1 MSREITEIEGLA
13 DLVKGL
19 LVDVRCLVH
28 QQIALAKAEVSVEI
42 AKARRAAQSVLVA
55 LVVLLLGSIMVP
67 FVLVDL
73 LQYGTSYRL
82 PQWGAGAIVS
92 FVFILG
98 GWILLRNAVR
108 NSTDSYRKTI
118 NKTPR

>member
-42 AKARRAAQSVLVA
+42 AKARREIGRAHV
-55 LVVLLLGSIMVP
+55 
-67 FVLVDL
+67 
-73 LQYGTSYRL
+73 
-82 PQWGAGAIVS
+82 
-92 FVFILG
+92 
-98 GWILLRNAVR
+98 
-108 NSTDSYRKTI
+108 
-118 NKTPR
+118 